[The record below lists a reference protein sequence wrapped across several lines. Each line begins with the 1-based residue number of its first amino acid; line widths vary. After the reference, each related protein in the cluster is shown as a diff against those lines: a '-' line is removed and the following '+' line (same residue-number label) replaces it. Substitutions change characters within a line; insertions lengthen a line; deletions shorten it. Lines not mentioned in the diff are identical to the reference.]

1 MLVIGRFDRLTGWA
15 EMGNRTLSSRS
26 RRGGLDFK
34 PTPDCKGPR
43 SGLPT
48 AMEPKGGTLESGVKD
63 KADRTVCGHS

>member
-1 MLVIGRFDRLTGWA
+1 MKNHIRVGKSLRLLSR
-15 EMGNRTLSSRS
+15 NRTLPCRS